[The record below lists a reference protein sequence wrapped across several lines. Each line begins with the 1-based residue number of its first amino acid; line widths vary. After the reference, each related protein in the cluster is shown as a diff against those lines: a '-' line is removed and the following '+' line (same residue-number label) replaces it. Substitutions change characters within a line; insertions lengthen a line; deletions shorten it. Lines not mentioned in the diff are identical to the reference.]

1 MAFRS
6 SFRPL
11 TLAARSSISTSTNTA
26 RAFHSTR
33 PAWVNVG
40 DAIPNLDVL
49 TEGSPANKVNLAK
62 EFVSSNGLIIGVPG
76 AFSTLC
82 PVSLVHS

>member
-6 SFRPL
+6 SLRPL
-11 TLAARSSISTSTNTA
+11 TLAARPSIAASRA

-40 DAIPNLDVL
+40 DSIPNLDVL
-49 TEGSPANKVNLAK
+49 TEGSPANQVNLAK
-62 EFVSSNGLIIGVPG
+62 EFASSDGLIIGVPG
-76 AFSTLC
+76 AFSMLC
-82 PVSLVHS
+82 PRLSRLYTE